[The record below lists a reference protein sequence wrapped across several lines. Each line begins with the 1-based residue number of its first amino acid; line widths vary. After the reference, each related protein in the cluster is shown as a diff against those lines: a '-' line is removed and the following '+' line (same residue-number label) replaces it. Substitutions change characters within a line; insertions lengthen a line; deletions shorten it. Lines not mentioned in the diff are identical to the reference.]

1 MITEKVQRQLNKENL
16 STNGAWTTGCPQAEG
31 TKKKKKEPRPKAYI
45 LCNNS
50 VWIIDIN
57 AKYKIYKF

>member
-31 TKKKKKEPRPKAYI
+31 TKKKKKKKKKKRN
-45 LCNNS
+45 LDLRLTSS
-50 VWIIDIN
+50 VITQ
-57 AKYKIYKF
+57 YGS